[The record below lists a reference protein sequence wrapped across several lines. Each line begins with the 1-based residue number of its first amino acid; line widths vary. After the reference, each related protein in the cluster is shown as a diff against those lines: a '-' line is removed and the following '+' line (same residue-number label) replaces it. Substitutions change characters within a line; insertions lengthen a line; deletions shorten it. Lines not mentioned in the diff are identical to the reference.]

1 VDCYPVNQTTTPKSD
16 ASSGFLIATACLL
29 LLLSFGYRAG
39 FGLFVRPIT
48 EANGW
53 GREIISIALAVQNLF
68 WGIIAFFAG
77 GLADRFGNVKV
88 VLAGT
93 FLYALGM
100 VLMPGVDNP
109 WQLNASAGILVG
121 AGIAGTSF
129 GIILPAMARA
139 VGPQRQQWAL
149 GLGTAAGSIG
159 QFAIVPIAQV
169 LIDAYGWGLTLNI
182 LAGSSLIMALL
193 AMPLAPYSGRPQSGQ
208 IEKDQTVPEALQEAL
223 HYRSFLLL
231 VMGFFVCGFHVAFIT
246 AHMPAFITD
255 LGFDPK
261 VGAWSISIIG
271 LCNVFGAYLSGMI
284 SGRMSMRYLLV
295 FIYAARAVVI
305 TLFLLIPFSLVS
317 VLMFSATMGFLWL
330 ATVPPTSGLV
340 ALMFGTRYMAMLY
353 GIVFLGHQVG
363 SFIGVWLGGWLFDRS
378 GSYDLVW
385 WLGAALG
392 VMAAILHWLMSARPV
407 KRLDARGI

>member
-1 VDCYPVNQTTTPKSD
+1 MDNTIAPKSYG
-16 ASSGFLIATACLL
+16 SSGFLIVTACLI

-39 FGLFVRPIT
+39 FGLFVKPIT

-88 VLAGT
+88 VIAGT
-93 FLYALGM
+93 LLYALGM
-100 VLMPGVDNP
+100 VLMPGVDSP
-109 WQLNASAGILVG
+109 WRLNASAGILVG

-139 VGPQRQQWAL
+139 VGPERQQWAL

-159 QFAIVPIAQV
+159 QFAIVPIAQM
-169 LIDAYGWGLTLNI
+169 LIDAYGWGTTLNI
-182 LAGSSLIMALL
+182 LAGSALVMAVL
-193 AMPLAPYSGRPQSGQ
+193 AMPLAPYSGRQPSAQPVK
-208 IEKDQTVPEALQEAL
+208 EQTVPEALQEAV

-271 LCNVFGAYLSGMI
+271 LCNVFGAYLSGI
-284 SGRMSMRYLLV
+284 VSSRMAMRYLLV
-295 FIYAARAVVI
+295 YIYSARAVVI
-305 TLFLLIPFSLVS
+305 TLFLLIPFSLIS
-317 VLMFSATMGFLWL
+317 VLVFSAAMGFLWL
-330 ATVPPTSGLV
+330 ATVPPTTGLV

-353 GIVFLGHQVG
+353 GIVFFGHQVG
-363 SFIGVWLGGWLFDRS
+363 SFIGVWLGGWLYDRS
-378 GSYDLVW
+378 GSYDMVW
-385 WLGAALG
+385 WLGVALG
-392 VMAAILHWLMSARPV
+392 VMASIVHWLMSERPV
-407 KRLDARGI
+407 ERLAAENI